1 MTTTYFVW
9 IASKSAPPVA
19 DAAENQP
26 GRKVTF
32 GIEELP
38 SGPVQHLRDLHVT
51 DETARR
57 CNLLIQN
64 NGIQVLIE
72 GEHTIEFVVDKA
84 LAKIAQRHRAPQREM
99 G

>member
-9 IASKSAPPVA
+9 IASRSAPPVA

-38 SGPVQHLRDLHVT
+38 SGPVQHLRDLHVA

-99 G
+99 N